1 MMRDDA
7 FAQWLGEKHRCYDL
21 LQAGICVISADD
33 QEEVL
38 FANQSVL
45 EMYECSSWDE
55 FHELVHGTWTGM
67 SADDFAGL
75 DHIGP
80 DQSLHL
86 QMHFTGKKG
95 KQPLC
100 LCRDQPAACRN
111 RQLLSAADVVS
122 AGGCFSA

>member
-7 FAQWLGEKHRCYDL
+7 FAQWLGEMHRSYDP

-55 FHELVHGTWTGM
+55 FHVLVHGTWTGM
-67 SADDFAGL
+67 SADAFDGL

-86 QMHFTGKKG
+86 
-95 KQPLC
+95 